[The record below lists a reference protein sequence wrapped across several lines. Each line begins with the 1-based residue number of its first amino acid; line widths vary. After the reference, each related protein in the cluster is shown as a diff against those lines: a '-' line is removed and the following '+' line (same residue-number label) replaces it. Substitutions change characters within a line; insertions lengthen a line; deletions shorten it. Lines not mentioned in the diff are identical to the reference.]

1 MKKFS
6 RWRLELKEGFKI
18 LELEEGTLQYRF
30 LHSEIPKNRFLK
42 QKIFFKIKTFGAQNQ
57 HWASL
62 GQENTYIS
70 HDSTCGMDL

>member
-1 MKKFS
+1 MIH
-6 RWRLELKEGFKI
+6 LLGEGRSCEINLVVKV
-18 LELEEGTLQYRF
+18 YRF
-30 LHSEIPKNRFLK
+30 LHSEISKNRFLK
-42 QKIFFKIKTFGAQNQ
+42 QKIFFKIKNFGSQNQ